1 MEISPKVTAAIDR
14 FFPEA
19 ERPLVAA
26 LLAGYG
32 DVAHE
37 REAERMHL
45 LVLKISRRDVNRVR
59 DLVKAAKRDYRDV
72 ILWASRPSRR
82 YDVVQLRNVPNAAPG
97 HRETL
102 KLSSLERWT
111 PRRFCSGSK
120 LRGPLVAAPIAKG
133 RQKPVISL
141 CRCSHGDC
149 LNQASK

>member
-1 MEISPKVTAAIDR
+1 MEISPKITAAIDR

-37 REAERMHL
+37 REAERIHL

-82 YDVVQLRNVPNAAPG
+82 YVAGQLRNDRTPCLATGRP
-97 HRETL
+97 L
-102 KLSSLERWT
+102 KLSSLEKWT
-111 PRRFCSGSK
+111 PRRFCSGLK
-120 LRGPLVAAPIAKG
+120 LRGPLVAAPIAK
-133 RQKPVISL
+133 RRRKPL
-141 CRCSHGDC
+141 Q
-149 LNQASK
+149 L

>member
-45 LVLKISRRDVNRVR
+45 LVLKISRRRQSCARSGKGRKTRLPRCDSLGVAAIPAVR
-59 DLVKAAKRDYRDV
+59 
-72 ILWASRPSRR
+72 RR
-82 YDVVQLRNVPNAAPG
+82 TVAQRTERRAWPPGDPEAVLAREMDAAPVLL
-97 HRETL
+97 RL
-102 KLSSLERWT
+102 KTSGT
-111 PRRFCSGSK
+111 ACCSTYCEGEAK
-120 LRGPLVAAPIAKG
+120 TCDILV
-133 RQKPVISL
+133 QM
-141 CRCSHGDC
+141 
-149 LNQASK
+149 